1 MTNETKMVSEDDFQ
15 SHTVY
20 ELKDELKERGLK
32 VSGKKSELIT
42 RLVSDLNA
50 TLQSVE
56 NVIEQTEEAVDAVEN
71 AVDEVADVSEKLA
84 EKDIKGAI
92 SELKDASDD
101 IEKAAEESMEAI
113 EDAFE
118 TAEELEQKARGIKA
132 SWDKLSKNQK
142 IMARFAVVVSVAYI
156 LVSGDYINL

>member
-1 MTNETKMVSEDDFQ
+1 MFRFLDIRRS
-15 SHTVY
+15 
-20 ELKDELKERGLK
+20 
-32 VSGKKSELIT
+32 
-42 RLVSDLNA
+42 
-50 TLQSVE
+50 
-56 NVIEQTEEAVDAVEN
+56 
-71 AVDEVADVSEKLA
+71 VSEKLA